1 MLQPFFRSSKLRIYR
16 THDSRYVSPCKQYFT
31 NEELNQTAP
40 TPTITTEG
48 AKIIAPCQGHRQ
60 LFVFGTVKEKKK
72 KRQKKRRDL
81 NQCMQSLRLNK
92 Y

>member
-48 AKIIAPCQGHRQ
+48 AKIIAYNFFSAFNGLPNDDISKVMETEINRS
-60 LFVFGTVKEKKK
+60 VRYK
-72 KRQKKRRDL
+72 
-81 NQCMQSLRLNK
+81 
-92 Y
+92 